1 MSERVTR
8 RGEAASALHE
18 FEPGVVLRN
27 RGDVKEIWR
36 DGELVARIE
45 RSQGSFLRR
54 VWVARNGDGERLC
67 SGRDLAAVAHRA
79 ARMGA

>member
-1 MSERVTR
+1 MTNRVTR

-18 FEPGVVLRN
+18 FEPGIVLLN

-36 DGELVARIE
+36 AGDLIARIE
-45 RSQGSFLRR
+45 RQPGSFARR
-54 VWVARNGDGERLC
+54 VWVARNEQGERLC

-79 ARMGA
+79 ARIG

>member
-1 MSERVTR
+1 MSDRVSR

-18 FEPGVVLRN
+18 FEPGIVLRN

-36 DGELVARIE
+36 DGDLVASIE

-54 VWVARNGDGERLC
+54 VWVARTPSGERLC
-67 SGRDLAAVAHRA
+67 SGKDLAAVAHRA
-79 ARMGA
+79 ARIG